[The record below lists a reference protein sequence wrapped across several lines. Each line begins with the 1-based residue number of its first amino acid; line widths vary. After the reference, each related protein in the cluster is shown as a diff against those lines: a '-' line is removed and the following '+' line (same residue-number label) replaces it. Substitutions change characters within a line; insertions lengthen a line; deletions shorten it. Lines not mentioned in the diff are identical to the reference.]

1 MPVPAR
7 EADFPRRRNPHHMIG
22 TYPLII
28 VGRIHH
34 FYPSARLFLIG
45 ADSINHRRGELKIDI
60 IKVHHVRVHVKKHF
74 SHLPFRLERIDNFKG
89 IEQFLQLTRM
99 KIHVGRVKLRPIP
112 HNASDMLHTEIL
124 NPVPLLLQIISQLKD
139 IRFRSAVGVQE
150 LIDH

>member
-1 MPVPAR
+1 
-7 EADFPRRRNPHHMIG
+7 MIG

-99 KIHVGRVKLRPIP
+99 KIHVGRVTLRPIP

-124 NPVPLLLQIISQLKD
+124 HLVAPFLQFLSQLKN
-139 IRFRSAVGVQE
+139 ISLRTAVG
-150 LIDH
+150 I